1 MFGSFLGSHSATF
14 HFYISDLACTI
25 RLLEGELLHPDN
37 LIQKQYDWLLHQD
50 SCLSW
55 SKTSDPFSF
64 QAAERASIVGY
75 KEEDLAVPPE
85 IPRPIPEVRESY
97 PLWFASITFPCC

>member
-1 MFGSFLGSHSATF
+1 MSHGIVIGSYKPTF
-14 HFYISDLACTI
+14 NC
-25 RLLEGELLHPDN
+25 
-37 LIQKQYDWLLHQD
+37 D
-50 SCLSW
+50 SGPSW
-55 SKTSDPFSF
+55 SKTSDQFSF

-97 PLWFASITFPCC
+97 PLWFASITFPC